1 MEPTQVTD
9 PDVATLLKE
18 AAGDEQLRGT
28 FFVNDAREMLR
39 ATREIERAASE
50 QGATL
55 YVGFQDAARLEDEA
69 DVYRDLVDHAD
80 VTAYGVGQPRVEI
93 EQLEWISVPRDRRA
107 LHNQWFLVLEGDERL
122 AFVGYETSPPKSF
135 RKGPSYNDERTWEG
149 FTTGDERLVQHL
161 VHRLEHARALAT
173 RQPTTWYLAATD
185 DGSDPRYAAVRQTA
199 LEAAL
204 ADDAGLILYDR
215 TTESYLTNPYPSG
228 PWSDQQDALSPSWD
242 LSPGR
247 LDAIGRGYLADQMR
261 SAVDSGVVTVAH
273 LAVDRGAK
281 ALYEAVSRHSPDAVF
296 LPAHLSTPSLLDRVR
311 GNTLSALAAV
321 VGVPVRLVDQGGGVT
336 DHRARRR

>member
-1 MEPTQVTD
+1 MEPTEVTD
-9 PDVATLLKE
+9 PDVAALLKE
-18 AAGDEQLRGT
+18 AAGDQPLRGT

-39 ATREIERAASE
+39 ATREIERAAAE
-50 QGATL
+50 RGDRL
-55 YVGFQDAARLEDEA
+55 YVGFQDAARLEDESA
-69 DVYRDLVDHAD
+69 VYRDLVTRAE
-80 VTAYGVGQPRVEI
+80 VTAYGVGEPDTDI
-93 EQLEWISVPRDRRA
+93 EGLEWISVPRDRRA
-107 LHNQWFLVLEGDERL
+107 LHNQWFLILQGDEDL

-149 FTTGDERLVQHL
+149 FTTGDERLVAHL
-161 VHRLEHARALAT
+161 VQRLEHARALAT

-185 DGSDPRYAAVRQTA
+185 DGGDPRYAAVR
-199 LEAAL
+199 EAARAAAR
-204 ADDAGLILYDR
+204 ADGAGLILYDR

-228 PWSDQQDALSPSWD
+228 PWSDQDDALSPSWD

-261 SAVDSGVVTVAH
+261 AAGDDGIVALAH

-281 ALYEAVSRHSPDAVF
+281 ALREAVSRHSPDVVF

-311 GNTLSALAAV
+311 GNTLTALTEAV
-321 VGVPVRLVDQGGGVT
+321 DVPVRVVDDRGAVT
-336 DHRARRR
+336 KQTADRR